1 MLGLLEPR
9 PYDVVMMTLFSVM
22 GRGVGKAGKMERAE
36 RRQALE
42 VLLHA
47 NVMLLLILFWAALAG
62 SVLSS
67 LVYDIGHWV
76 HAW

>member
-1 MLGLLEPR
+1 
-9 PYDVVMMTLFSVM
+9 
-22 GRGVGKAGKMERAE
+22 MERAE

-47 NVMLLLILFWAALAG
+47 NLMLLLILFWAALAG